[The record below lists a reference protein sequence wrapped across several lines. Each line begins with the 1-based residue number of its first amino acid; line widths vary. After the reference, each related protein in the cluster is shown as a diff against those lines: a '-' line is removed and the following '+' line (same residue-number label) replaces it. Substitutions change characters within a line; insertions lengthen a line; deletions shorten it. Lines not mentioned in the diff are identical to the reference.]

1 MRFFRC
7 VRYGLDVQ
15 MWDIRHLGSFVDL
28 YSTVATKVAGCLFV
42 STSTAF
48 AVPTVENVLTAN
60 VVTDITA
67 LNIFSVSQ
75 NLLLDFLIFIRK
87 MEHRNKSTSHFPFL
101 QVKLM
106 QNANLIVVNLYG
118 ITYFFVVRSL
128 IDLPSSLG
136 YFFLTENT
144 TSFKVE
150 LH

>member
-1 MRFFRC
+1 MRFFRG

-15 MWDIRHLGSFVDL
+15 MWDIRQLGSFVDL
-28 YSTVATKVAGCLFV
+28 YSTVATESCGLSFI

-101 QVKLM
+101 
-106 QNANLIVVNLYG
+106 
-118 ITYFFVVRSL
+118 
-128 IDLPSSLG
+128 
-136 YFFLTENT
+136 
-144 TSFKVE
+144 
-150 LH
+150 